1 MIAVVARLLWER
13 RNTMFWVFILVA
25 ALGLGL
31 IKLGTYSV
39 WVTVLYGGLQLALLV
54 IVGLTI
60 ALIWRRVL
68 GK

>member
-1 MIAVVARLLWER
+1 
-13 RNTMFWVFILVA
+13 MFWVFILVA

>member
-1 MIAVVARLLWER
+1 MIAVVAGLLLER

-25 ALGLGL
+25 ALGLVL

-60 ALIWRRVL
+60 GLIWRRVL